1 MQVQELAAGD
11 NVRQLPISAFLRT
24 PGYDIEGKAVRV
36 KTDERRQAIIDVA
49 LEVFRE
55 VGFERASMAII
66 SRRLGGSKGT
76 LYGYFRS
83 KAELFETAMKAG
95 IEGPGDQIMDLLDP
109 HATDI
114 RTMLIRFAREYL
126 TFIVGSEV
134 MAITRTAISEGS
146 GSSLGPHLFEQGP
159 ERALAKMTRFCAA
172 AAKRG
177 KLNQARPEMMAL
189 HFKALVEA
197 GFLEEAL
204 YGAPTRDEK
213 TTSDAVDAFL
223 RLYGV

>member
-1 MQVQELAAGD
+1 M
-11 NVRQLPISAFLRT
+11 
-24 PGYDIEGKAVRV
+24 RV
-36 KTDERRQAIIDVA
+36 KTDERRQAIINVA

-95 IEGPGDQIMDLLDP
+95 SEGPGDQIMDLLDP
-109 HATDI
+109 DVVDL
-114 RTMLIRFAREYL
+114 RGMLIRFAREYL
-126 TFIVGSEV
+126 GFIVGPEV
-134 MAITRTAISEGS
+134 LAITRTAISEGS
-146 GSSLGPHLFEQGP
+146 GSPLGPHLFEQGP
-159 ERALAKMTRFCAA
+159 KRALAKMTPFFTA

-177 KLNQARPEMMAL
+177 KLNQAPPETMAL

-204 YGAPTRDEK
+204 YGAHTRDRE
-213 TTSDAVDAFL
+213 TTSVAVDAFL
-223 RLYGV
+223 RAYAE

>member
-1 MQVQELAAGD
+1 M
-11 NVRQLPISAFLRT
+11 
-24 PGYDIEGKAVRV
+24 RV

-55 VGFERASMAII
+55 FGFERASMAII

-95 IEGPGDQIMDLLDP
+95 SEGPGDQIMDLLDP
-109 HATDI
+109 AADDL
-114 RTMLIRFAREYL
+114 RALLIHFARDYL
-126 TFIVGSEV
+126 AFIVGAEV
-134 MAITRTAISEGS
+134 LSITRTAISEGS
-146 GSSLGPHLFEQGP
+146 SSPLGPHLFEQGP
-159 ERALAKMTRFCAA
+159 GRALIKMTRFFAEA
-172 AAKRG
+172 IKRG
-177 KLNQARPEMMAL
+177 KLRKARPEVMAL

-204 YGAPTRDEK
+204 YGAPTKGEVA
-213 TTSDAVDAFL
+213 TADAVDAFL
-223 RLYGV
+223 RAYAR